1 MGGRSPR
8 MERPGMAAKA
18 YRMPEIPLVALRHVN
33 VTLDGQRAL
42 DDVTWSLNPGEHWA
56 FVGANGSGKSTLL
69 RVIRGQQW
77 IDPDGGERVYG
88 FDALRGARSALSARA
103 YIGFVA
109 PEQQERYARLGLP
122 IDGRSVIASGFDDTL
137 YAHGALSPERSAAV
151 EAIIERLDIGAFAR
165 RRVRSLSFG
174 QLRRLLIARALVR
187 KPAVLVLDEFTNG
200 LDGAARRDILAL
212 LNTLAPEVQLIVAS
226 HRYDDFV
233 PAITHHAT
241 LRGGRIV
248 ERKTGRPLPPVRA
261 ARVRQANRTRTPAAV
276 AIVEIRHADVFRGTA
291 HVLHN
296 IDWSIRAGEHTA
308 ITGANGSGKSTLAM
322 LIAGTLAP
330 VYGGEVLR
338 SGASGPFDVWQIKE
352 TIAHVSEEWQI
363 AFDVDH
369 TVEEVILSGF
379 ASSVGLFHKPD
390 SGQRERAAALIGD
403 LGLMPVRGRPFM
415 QLSFGERRKVL
426 IARSL
431 VRPPALFILDEVW
444 NGLDASFRTLLEAQ
458 LLQLAGNGTTLLLIA
473 HHEDDLPSLIERRFA
488 LDAGRLHRTR

>member
-1 MGGRSPR
+1 MTR
-8 MERPGMAAKA
+8 
-18 YRMPEIPLVALRHVN
+18 IPLVDLRHVN
-33 VTLDGQRAL
+33 VTLDGHRAL
-42 DDVTWSLNPGEHWA
+42 EDVTWSLNPGEHWA

-77 IDPDGGERVYG
+77 IDPDGGERAYG
-88 FDALRGARSALSARA
+88 FDGVARGAMSAGAH
-103 YIGFVA
+103 IGFVA
-109 PEQQERYARLGLP
+109 PEQQERYARLELP
-122 IDGRSVIASGFDDTL
+122 IDGRSLIASGFDDTL
-137 YAHGALSPERSAAV
+137 YMHGALSPERGAAV
-151 EAIIERLDIGAFAR
+151 EAIVDRLDIGAFAH

-187 KPAVLVLDEFTNG
+187 KPDVLVLDEFTNG
-200 LDGAARRDILAL
+200 LDGAARRDILSL
-212 LNTLAPEVQLIVAS
+212 LETLAPDVQLILAS

-233 PAITHHAT
+233 ASVTHHAT

-248 ERKTGRPLPPVRA
+248 ERNAGRPQPPVRA
-261 ARVRQANRTRTPAAV
+261 PRAARNAGTRTPAAIP
-276 AIVEIRHADVFRGTA
+276 IVELRHADVFRGAT

-322 LIAGTLAP
+322 VIAGTLAP
-330 VYGGEVLR
+330 VYGADVLR
-338 SGASGPFDVWQIKE
+338 SGVSGPYDVWQIKE
-352 TIAHVSEEWQI
+352 RIAHVSEEWQV
-363 AFDVDH
+363 AFDVNH
-369 TVEEVILSGF
+369 TAEEVILSGF
-379 ASSVGLFHKPD
+379 ASSVGLFHEPD
-390 SGQRERAAALIGD
+390 VAQRERAAALIAD
-403 LGLMPVRGRPFM
+403 LGIASLRGRPFM

-444 NGLDASFRTLLEAQ
+444 NGLDASFRTLLETQ
-458 LLQLAGNGTTLLLIA
+458 LAQLAGSGTTLLLIA

>member
-1 MGGRSPR
+1 MTR
-8 MERPGMAAKA
+8 
-18 YRMPEIPLVALRHVN
+18 IPLVDLRHVN
-33 VTLDGQRAL
+33 VTLDGHRAL
-42 DDVTWSLNPGEHWA
+42 EDVTWSLNSGEHWA
-56 FVGANGSGKSTLL
+56 FIGANGSGKSTLL

-77 IDPDGGERVYG
+77 IDPDGGERAYG
-88 FDALRGARSALSARA
+88 FDGVIRGAMSAGAH
-103 YIGFVA
+103 IGFVA
-109 PEQQERYARLGLP
+109 PEQQERYARLELP
-122 IDGRSVIASGFDDTL
+122 IDGRSLIASGFDDTL
-137 YAHGALSPERSAAV
+137 YMHGALSPERSAAV
-151 EAIIERLDIGAFAR
+151 EAIIERLDIGTFAR

-212 LNTLAPEVQLIVAS
+212 LNTLAPEVQLILAS

-233 PAITHHAT
+233 PAVTHHAT

-248 ERKTGRPLPPVRA
+248 ERNAGRPQPPVRTPRA
-261 ARVRQANRTRTPAAV
+261 KRAANRTHSPAV
-276 AIVEIRHADVFRGTA
+276 APIVEIRHADVFRGTT

-322 LIAGTLAP
+322 VIAGTLAP
-330 VYGGEVLR
+330 VYGGDVLR
-338 SGASGPFDVWQIKE
+338 SGASGPFDIWQIKE

-363 AFDVDH
+363 AFDVNH
-369 TVEEVILSGF
+369 TAEEVVLSGF
-379 ASSVGLFHKPD
+379 ASSVGLFHEPD
-390 SGQRERAAALIGD
+390 AAQRERAAALIGD
-403 LGLMPVRGRPFM
+403 LGLVPLRGRPFM

-431 VRPPALFILDEVW
+431 VRPPALFVLDEVW
-444 NGLDASFRTLLEAQ
+444 NGLDASFRALLEAQ
-458 LLQLAGNGTTLLLIA
+458 LLQLTGSGTTLLLIA

>member
-1 MGGRSPR
+1 
-8 MERPGMAAKA
+8 
-18 YRMPEIPLVALRHVN
+18 
-33 VTLDGQRAL
+33 
-42 DDVTWSLNPGEHWA
+42 VTWSLNPGEHWA

-77 IDPDGGERVYG
+77 IDPDGGERAYG
-88 FDALRGARSALSARA
+88 FDGVARGAMSAGAH
-103 YIGFVA
+103 IGFVA
-109 PEQQERYARLGLP
+109 PEQQERYARLDLP

-137 YAHGALSPERSAAV
+137 YMHGALSPERSAAV
-151 EAIIERLDIGAFAR
+151 EAIIDRLDIGAFAR

-187 KPAVLVLDEFTNG
+187 KPQVLVLDEFTNG

-212 LNTLAPEVQLIVAS
+212 LDTLAPGVQLILAS

-233 PAITHHAT
+233 ASITHHAT

-248 ERKTGRPLPPVRA
+248 ERNVGRPLPPVRA
-261 ARVRQANRTRTPAAV
+261 PRVPKPNRSRTPAA
-276 AIVEIRHADVFRGTA
+276 APIVEIRHADVFRGTT

-296 IDWSIRAGEHTA
+296 IDWSISAGEHTA

-322 LIAGTLAP
+322 VIAGTLAP
-330 VYGGEVLR
+330 VYGGDVLR
-338 SGASGPFDVWQIKE
+338 SGAGGPFDVWQIKE

-363 AFDVDH
+363 AFDVNH
-369 TVEEVILSGF
+369 TAEEVILSGF
-379 ASSVGLFHKPD
+379 ASSVGLFHEPD
-390 SGQRERAAALIGD
+390 AAQRERAAELIGE
-403 LGLMPVRGRPFM
+403 LGLAPLRGRPFM

-458 LLQLAGNGTTLLLIA
+458 LLQLAGSGTTLLLIA

>member
-1 MGGRSPR
+1 MTHL
-8 MERPGMAAKA
+8 
-18 YRMPEIPLVALRHVN
+18 PLVNLRHVN
-33 VTLDGQRAL
+33 VTLDGHRAL

-77 IDPDGGERVYG
+77 IDPDGGQRAYG
-88 FDALRGARSALSARA
+88 FDGVVRGAMSAGTH
-103 YIGFVA
+103 IGFVA
-109 PEQQERYARLGLP
+109 PEQQERYARLELP
-122 IDGRSVIASGFDDTL
+122 IDGRSLIASGFDDTL
-137 YAHGALSPERSAAV
+137 YMHGALSPERSAAV
-151 EAIIERLDIGAFAR
+151 EAIIDRLDIGAFAH

-212 LNTLAPEVQLIVAS
+212 LETLAPEVQLILAS

-248 ERKTGRPLPPVRA
+248 ERNAGRPQPPVRA
-261 ARVRQANRTRTPAAV
+261 PRASRTARPRTPASV
-276 AIVEIRHADVFRGTA
+276 PIVELRHADVFRGAT

-322 LIAGTLAP
+322 VIAGTLAP
-330 VYGGEVLR
+330 VYGADVLR
-338 SGASGPFDVWQIKE
+338 SGVSGPFDVWQIKE
-352 TIAHVSEEWQI
+352 RIAHVSEEWQV
-363 AFDVDH
+363 AFDVNH
-369 TVEEVILSGF
+369 TAEEVVLSGF
-379 ASSVGLFHKPD
+379 ASSVGLFHEPD
-390 SGQRERAAALIGD
+390 AAQRARAAALIDD
-403 LGLMPVRGRPFM
+403 LGIAALRGRPFM

-458 LLQLAGNGTTLLLIA
+458 LQQLAGSGTTLLLIA

>member
-1 MGGRSPR
+1 
-8 MERPGMAAKA
+8 
-18 YRMPEIPLVALRHVN
+18 MPPIPLVDLRNVN
-33 VTLDGQRAL
+33 VTLDGHHAL
-42 DDVTWSLNPGEHWA
+42 KDVSWSLNPGEHWA

-77 IDPDGGERVYG
+77 IDPDGGERTYG
-88 FDALRGARSALSARA
+88 FDGVPRGPISAAA
-103 YIGFVA
+103 HIGFVA
-109 PEQQERYARLGLP
+109 PEQQERYVRLELP

-137 YAHGALSPERSAAV
+137 YAHGALSEERSAAV
-151 EAIIERLDIGAFAR
+151 EAIIEQLDLGAFAR

-187 KPAVLVLDEFTNG
+187 RPRILVLDEFTNG

-212 LNTLAPEVQLIVAS
+212 LDTLAPSVQLILAS
-226 HRYDDFV
+226 HRFDDFI
-233 PAITHHAT
+233 PAVTHHAT

-248 ERKTGRPLPPVRA
+248 DRDAGRPKPPARVPRAPRGERARA
-261 ARVRQANRTRTPAAV
+261 ATAP
-276 AIVEIRHADVFRGTA
+276 AIVEIRHADVFRGAT

-308 ITGANGSGKSTLAM
+308 ITGANGSGKSTFASVV
-322 LIAGTLAP
+322 AGTLAP
-330 VYGGEVLR
+330 VYGGEILR
-338 SGASGPFDVWQIKE
+338 FGKSGPFDVWQIKE
-352 TIAHVSEEWQI
+352 TIAHVSEEWQV
-363 AFDVDH
+363 AFDVNH
-369 TVEEVILSGF
+369 TVEEVVLSGF
-379 ASSVGLFHKPD
+379 ASSVGLFHEPD
-390 SGQRERAAALIGD
+390 AAQRERAAAVIDELA
-403 LGLMPVRGRPFM
+403 LGPLRERPFM

-458 LLQLAGNGTTLLLIA
+458 VAQLAGSGTTLLLIA
-473 HHEDDLPSLIERRFA
+473 HHEDDVPSLVVRRFA

>member
-1 MGGRSPR
+1 
-8 MERPGMAAKA
+8 
-18 YRMPEIPLVALRHVN
+18 MPVPIAPIPLVDLRRVN
-33 VTLDGQRAL
+33 VTLDGHHAL
-42 DDVTWSLNPGEHWA
+42 KDVSWSLNPGEHWA

-77 IDPDGGERVYG
+77 IDPDGGERAYG
-88 FDALRGARSALSARA
+88 FDGTPRGPISAAA
-103 YIGFVA
+103 HIGFVA
-109 PEQQERYARLGLP
+109 PEQQERYVRLELP

-137 YAHGALSPERSAAV
+137 YMHGALSDERNAAV
-151 EAIIERLDIGAFAR
+151 EAIIEQLDLGAFAR

-187 KPAVLVLDEFTNG
+187 RPRILVLDEFTNG
-200 LDGAARRDILAL
+200 LDGSARRDILTL
-212 LNTLAPEVQLIVAS
+212 LGTLAPTVQLILAS
-226 HRYDDFV
+226 HRFDDFI

-248 ERKTGRPLPPVRA
+248 ERDAGRPQPPVRA
-261 ARVRQANRTRTPAAV
+261 PRAPRTTRQRAA
-276 AIVEIRHADVFRGTA
+276 AAPPIVEIRHADVFRGTT

-308 ITGANGSGKSTLAM
+308 ITGANGSGKSTLASVV
-322 LIAGTLAP
+322 AGTLAP
-330 VYGGEVLR
+330 VYGGEIR
-338 SGASGPFDVWQIKE
+338 RFGASEPFDVWKIKE
-352 TIAHVSEEWQI
+352 TIAHVSEEWQV
-363 AFDVDH
+363 AFDVNH
-369 TVEEVILSGF
+369 TVEEVVLSGF
-379 ASSVGLFHKPD
+379 ASSVGLFHEPD
-390 SGQRERAAALIGD
+390 AAQRERAATLIEE
-403 LGLMPVRGRPFM
+403 LGLDPLRGRPFT

-458 LLQLAGNGTTLLLIA
+458 VTQLAGSGTTLLLIA
-473 HHEDDLPSLIERRFA
+473 HHEDDLPSLLERRFA

>member
-1 MGGRSPR
+1 MTRL
-8 MERPGMAAKA
+8 
-18 YRMPEIPLVALRHVN
+18 PLVDLRHVN
-33 VTLDGQRAL
+33 VTLDGHRAL
-42 DDVTWSLNPGEHWA
+42 EDVTWSLNPGEHWA
-56 FVGANGSGKSTLL
+56 FIGANGSGKSTLL

-77 IDPDGGERVYG
+77 IDPDGGERAY
-88 FDALRGARSALSARA
+88 FLRQAQGDNAMSAMAA
-103 YIGFVA
+103 MAHIGFVA
-109 PEQQERYARLGLP
+109 PEQQERYARLELP
-122 IDGRSVIASGFDDTL
+122 IDGRSLIASGFDDTL
-137 YAHGALSPERSAAV
+137 YMHGALSPERSAAV
-151 EAIIERLDIGAFAR
+151 EAIVDRLDIGAFAR

-212 LNTLAPEVQLIVAS
+212 LNSLAPEVQLILAS

-233 PAITHHAT
+233 PAVTHHAT

-248 ERKTGRPLPPVRA
+248 ERNTGRPQPPVRA
-261 ARVRQANRTRTPAAV
+261 PRTPRAGKGTRTPAV
-276 AIVEIRHADVFRGTA
+276 APIVEIRHADVFRGTTQ
-291 HVLHN
+291 VLHN

-322 LIAGTLAP
+322 VIAGTLAP
-330 VYGGEVLR
+330 VYGGDVLR
-338 SGASGPFDVWQIKE
+338 SGASGPFDIWQIKE

-363 AFDVDH
+363 AFDVNH
-369 TVEEVILSGF
+369 TVEEVVLSGF
-379 ASSVGLFHKPD
+379 ASSVGLFHEPD
-390 SGQRERAAALIGD
+390 AAQRERAAALIGD
-403 LGLMPVRGRPFM
+403 LGLVPLRGRPFM

-444 NGLDASFRTLLEAQ
+444 NGLDASFRALLEAQ
-458 LLQLAGNGTTLLLIA
+458 LQQLTGSGTTLLLIA

>member
-1 MGGRSPR
+1 MPV
-8 MERPGMAAKA
+8 PMA
-18 YRMPEIPLVALRHVN
+18 PIPLVDLRNVN
-33 VTLDGQRAL
+33 VTLDGHHAL
-42 DDVTWSLNPGEHWA
+42 KDVSWSLNPGEHWA

-77 IDPDGGERVYG
+77 IDPDGGERAYG
-88 FDALRGARSALSARA
+88 FDGVPRGPISAAA
-103 YIGFVA
+103 HIGFVA
-109 PEQQERYARLGLP
+109 PEQQERYVRLELP

-137 YAHGALSPERSAAV
+137 YAHGALSAERNAAV
-151 EAIIERLDIGAFAR
+151 EAIIDQLDLGSFAR

-187 KPAVLVLDEFTNG
+187 RPRILVLDEFTNG
-200 LDGAARRDILAL
+200 LDGSARRDILAL
-212 LNTLAPEVQLIVAS
+212 LGTLAPSVQLILAS
-226 HRYDDFV
+226 HRFDDFI
-233 PAITHHAT
+233 PAVTHHAT

-248 ERKTGRPLPPVRA
+248 ERHAGRPQPPLRA
-261 ARVRQANRTRTPAAV
+261 PRTARAERSRAPAAP
-276 AIVEIRHADVFRGTA
+276 AIVEIRHADVFRGLT

-308 ITGANGSGKSTLAM
+308 VTGANGSGKSTFASVV
-322 LIAGTLAP
+322 AGTLAP
-330 VYGGEVLR
+330 VYGGEILR
-338 SGASGPFDVWQIKE
+338 FGAREPFDVWKIKE
-352 TIAHVSEEWQI
+352 TIAHVSEEWQV
-363 AFDVDH
+363 AFDVNH

-379 ASSVGLFHKPD
+379 ASSVGLFHEPEAA
-390 SGQRERAAALIGD
+390 QRERAAALIGE
-403 LGLMPVRGRPFM
+403 LSLEPLRGRPFM

-458 LLQLAGNGTTLLLIA
+458 VAQLAGGGTTLLLVA
-473 HHEDDLPSLIERRFA
+473 HHEDDLPSLVERRFA